1 MVSKLSFTKL
11 KDAVDMHAKAYETA
25 LIELENAANS
35 SKGTNNQTLSIAQAT
50 MATTKVQIHQSLT
63 EMASGIAKNATDH
76 TKGLGRKISG

>member
-11 KDAVDMHAKAYETA
+11 KDAVDRHALDYQNA
-25 LIELENAANS
+25 LMELENAANS
-35 SKGTNNQTLSIAQAT
+35 SAATGGQSLSIAEAT